1 MIAITDQPIV
11 VEHVTQRVQS
21 DLAGGIN
28 VFIGTVRNH
37 AGARKVLRLEYEAY
51 GSMAEKT
58 MREIAEEARARWQL
72 IGCAIVHRTGMLQIG
87 EVAVVIAVSAPHRQ
101 ATFEACQYVI
111 DTVKERAPIWKK
123 EFYEDGQVWVAA
135 HP

>member
-1 MIAITDQPIV
+1 MITITDHPIV
-11 VEHVTQRVQS
+11 VEHVTQLVQS
-21 DLAGGIN
+21 GLAGGVT

-37 AGARKVLRLEYEAY
+37 SGTRKVLRLEYEAY

-72 IGCAIVHRTGMLQIG
+72 ISCAIVHRTGTLQIG
-87 EVAVVIAVSAPHRQ
+87 EVAVVVAVSAPHRQ

-111 DTVKERAPIWKK
+111 DTVKERVPIWKK